1 MAGQCFLCFIRP
13 IRHTDFSLFLRF
25 LARTYFIYKVIKTSA
40 SPANPI
46 TFPLFFAFSKTPLR
60 FKRNVLMF
68 QMKRP
73 CVSNETSLCFRR
85 NVLAFQT
92 KRTCV
97 SNEMYLCSKQNVLV
111 FQTKCTCVSSPV
123 CSSLASTILIRF
135 ILPSVP
141 AASSPDTA
149 PPWHG

>member
-60 FKRNVLMF
+60 FKRNVL
-68 QMKRP
+68 
-73 CVSNETSLCFRR
+73 V
-85 NVLAFQT
+85 FQT

-97 SNEMYLCSKQNVLV
+97 SNEMYLCFKPGLFLPSINNPHPLHP
-111 FQTKCTCVSSPV
+111 SV
-123 CSSLASTILIRF
+123 CSCGQFTRYST
-135 ILPSVP
+135 SV
-141 AASSPDTA
+141 ARVKAVYN
-149 PPWHG
+149 HRK